1 MLQKWRSILI
11 LFPFFFFIKIIDSEL
26 IGRDPQESLHICGE
40 DLMWNSEQSVW
51 IWEISFASM
60 KFLKGSFLSFYNVI
74 FIYINLDMH
83 QYMITKKYE
92 LSSFPIYILLSI
104 KITKNKKNVSQLLK
118 VPYEWTTTTK
128 RFIYKTLEL
137 RWRI

>member
-1 MLQKWRSILI
+1 
-11 LFPFFFFIKIIDSEL
+11 
-26 IGRDPQESLHICGE
+26 
-40 DLMWNSEQSVW
+40 
-51 IWEISFASM
+51 
-60 KFLKGSFLSFYNVI
+60 
-74 FIYINLDMH
+74 MH

-137 RWRI
+137 R